1 MIYLFEDLKENIIN
15 GENYFAEFLDEFQQY
30 SSRGHFKISFS
41 KNFERFL
48 RNFQNSSQ
56 NKEKFYRV
64 KPLLKTFVIS
74 WFCSLPLRKN

>member
-48 RNFQNSSQ
+48 RNYQNSSQ
-56 NKEKFYRV
+56 NKEKF
-64 KPLLKTFVIS
+64 LLSKTIT
-74 WFCSLPLRKN
+74 